1 MKKAIIP
8 AILTALLA
16 SPSSADVTDLF
27 VSEYVEGSSNNK
39 AIEIANLSESD
50 IDLASYQLDIYYN
63 GNSNSGLTIQLQGVV
78 PAKGVFVFAHS
89 SADAE
94 ILAVADQTTG
104 AGLFNGD
111 DAITLSNAGVIIDS
125 IGQIGVDPGS
135 QWGEGLTS
143 TQNNTIRR
151 ILPLESPDNNPNNS
165 FDPSIEW
172 QGFESNDFSN
182 LGLLSNVDEPVDPVA
197 IQCDAPAT
205 MIHDIQGESLTPN
218 LMGEV
223 VEIEGIVTGDY
234 QGSSALRGF
243 FIQEEDTDRDD
254 NELTSEGL
262 FVFDNNFNVEVSN
275 GDKVRLLG
283 QVGEYNNMTQLSRI
297 EQLVICE
304 TGSEVSIESIVSS
317 ESITLPLSSSDELEQ
332 YEGMKVKF
340 DQTLTVSENY
350 NLGRYGQLLLS
361 NGRLFNPTNVVLP
374 GNAAVEMQAEND
386 LNQILLD
393 DGSTRQNPE
402 TIVFPTPELSAYTTV
417 RSGDQV
423 KQLSGIVQEA
433 FGNYQIQATETPE
446 FFQANDRTSKP
457 ALEHQGLRVASFNVL
472 NYFNGDGQGAGFPTA
487 RGADT
492 AEEFA
497 RQRAK
502 IINAIVAMDV
512 DIVGLMEIENDG
524 YDDLSAIADLVS
536 GINQQSGRQFTFVKP
551 QSEFLGGD
559 QIAVGIIYDSE
570 KVEEV
575 GAATSLSNDAF
586 SFYNRQPLVQSFKE
600 LSSGGILTVA
610 VNHFKSK
617 GSCPSDSTDLNADQ
631 NDGQGC
637 WNAKRLEASQQL
649 LAWLIDK
656 PTGVNDKDL
665 LLLGDLNAYAMEDP
679 IRYLEEN
686 RMINLMKKKYSDE
699 GYSYVFRGQA
709 GTLDHALAS
718 PKLRSQILDAEVW
731 HINADEPRALD
742 YNTEFKSDEQ
752 VNSLYSEEPFRA
764 SDHDP
769 IIVTLELK
777 AN

>member
-1 MKKAIIP
+1 MENVMKKP
-8 AILTALLA
+8 TLSVVLTVLLA
-16 SPSSADVTDLF
+16 SQANAEVNDLF
-27 VSEYVEGSSNNK
+27 ISEYVEGSSNNK
-39 AIEIANLSESD
+39 AIEIANLSELE
-50 IDLASYQLDIYYN
+50 IDLTGYQLDIYYN
-63 GNSNSGLTIQLQGVV
+63 GNSNSGLTIELQGVI
-78 PAKGVFVFAHS
+78 PANDVFVFAHS
-89 SADAE
+89 SADEA
-94 ILAVADQTTG
+94 ILAVADQTSG

-125 IGQIGVDPGS
+125 LGQIGADPGN

-151 ILPLESPDNNPNNS
+151 ILPLDFSDNNPNDS

-172 QGFESNDFSN
+172 LGFESNDFSN
-182 LGLLSNVDEPVDPVA
+182 LGLLGNVDEPVEPVV
-197 IQCDAPAT
+197 IQCDEPAT

-218 LMGEV
+218 LIGEL

-254 NELTSEGL
+254 KEQTSEGL

-283 QVGEYNNMTQLSRI
+283 QVSEYNNMTQLSRI
-297 EQLVICE
+297 EQLVICQ
-304 TGSEVSIESIVSS
+304 TGLDVTS
-317 ESITLPLSSSDELEQ
+317 ESITLPLSSSDQLEQ
-332 YEGMKVKF
+332 YEGMKVRF
-340 DQTLTVSENY
+340 EQTLTVSENY

-402 TIVFPTPELSAYTTV
+402 TIVFPSPALSAYTTV

-433 FGNYQIQATETPE
+433 FGNYQIQATQTPE
-446 FFQANDRTSKP
+446 FEQANHRT
-457 ALEHQGLRVASFNVL
+457 LEPTLENQGLRVASFNVL

-487 RGADT
+487 RGADS

-502 IINAIVAMDV
+502 IINAIAAMNA

-524 YDDLSAIADLVS
+524 YADLSAIADLVS
-536 GINQQSGRQFTFVKP
+536 GINQRTGRKFTFVKP

-575 GAATSLSNDAF
+575 GVASTLSTDAF

-600 LSSGGILTVA
+600 HSTDGILTVA

-649 LAWLIDK
+649 LAWLIGK
-656 PTGVNDKDL
+656 PTGVDDKDL
-665 LLLGDLNAYAMEDP
+665 LVLGDLNAYAMEDP
-679 IRYLEEN
+679 IRYLEDN
-686 RMINLMKKKYSDE
+686 RMINLMKKKYSDK

-742 YNTEFKSDEQ
+742 YNTEYKSDEQ
-752 VNSLYSEEPFRA
+752 IDSLYSESPYRA

-769 IIVTLELK
+769 IIVTLKLK
-777 AN
+777 RDQ